1 MLLARFD
8 TRPPQGPPVIG
19 ASIHGREREREAG
32 RGREGERVVRGN
44 GGGDA

>member
-8 TRPPQGPPVIG
+8 TRPPQGPPVIE
-19 ASIHGREREREAG
+19 ASIHGREREREREG
-32 RGREGERVVRGN
+32 EGERVVRGN